1 MVDPFLRNAVVSTR
15 KFTLPCGTLLL
26 GAVDGKL
33 AFSDW
38 ESGWHRA
45 SVQKRIDRF
54 LKGPYENRP
63 DALLDRTEAELREY
77 WEGKRRT
84 FELPLLFL
92 GTDFQKDVWNALLD
106 IPWGETVS
114 YGDLAG
120 RIGRPKAVRA
130 VGVAVGENP
139 FSIIVPCHRVIG
151 KDGSITGYGGGL
163 DAKRMLLG
171 IEGVAI

>member
-1 MVDPFLRNAVVSTR
+1 MVDLRLQNAVASTR
-15 KFTLPCGTLLL
+15 SLTLPCGTLLL

-33 AFSDW
+33 AFCDW

-77 WEGKRRT
+77 WAGKRRT
-84 FELPLLFL
+84 FDLPLLFL

-106 IPWGETVS
+106 IPWGGTVS
-114 YGDLAG
+114 YGDLAR
-120 RIGRPKAVRA
+120 RIGRPKATRA

-163 DAKRMLLG
+163 EAKRMLLG

>member
-1 MVDPFLRNAVVSTR
+1 MVDPLLQNAVVSTR
-15 KFTLPCGTLLL
+15 SLTLPCGTLLL
-26 GAVDGKL
+26 GAVDGTL
-33 AFSDW
+33 AFCDW

-45 SVQKRIDRF
+45 TVQKRIDRF

-77 WEGKRRT
+77 WAGKRRT
-84 FELPLLFL
+84 FDLPLLFL

-114 YGDLAG
+114 YGDLAR
-120 RIGRPKAVRA
+120 RIGRPKATRA

-171 IEGVAI
+171 IEGVSI

>member
-1 MVDPFLRNAVVSTR
+1 MPIDAVVARR

-26 GAVDGKL
+26 GAVDGRL
-33 AFSDW
+33 AFCDW

-45 SVQKRIDRF
+45 SVQKRLDRH
-54 LKGPYENRP
+54 LTGPYEDRP
-63 DALLDRTEAELREY
+63 DALLDRTEAEIREY
-77 WEGKRRT
+77 WDGARRA
-84 FELPLLFL
+84 FDLPLLML
-92 GTDFQKDVWNALLD
+92 GTDFQKDVWRALLE
-106 IPWGETVS
+106 IPWGETMS
-114 YGDLAG
+114 YGELA
-120 RIGRPKAVRA
+120 RRVGRPRAVRA

-171 IEGVAI
+171 IEGVEI